1 MLENILILSG
11 AVALF
16 ALYYGTPILF
26 QHLRSRF
33 NAMQE
38 DPPEPEPDR
47 LDYPAAMAA
56 VDQIQEI
63 RERLDKL
70 KELITYLEI
79 TPPESQQVTCS
90 TTFQTARLYIRPHR
104 QQHSGSPGNPDRS
117 KGGTCSPPADPLF
130 PLAAAARNSGTAWT
144 KRTTKQRP
152 NADQTDP
159 YFPWGS
165 GRKGGLN
172 MQEVKYCQR
181 CGVVIGDAYN
191 TDWYAYI
198 SQKYCKACKKICD
211 RERKAEWARNKRRKV
226 ALAKAEAAAEQTAE
240 ERERLQLR
248 RAESRELTLQR
259 QKNKVMEQEIAAL
272 QAYIVKL
279 RELT

>member
-1 MLENILILSG
+1 
-11 AVALF
+11 
-16 ALYYGTPILF
+16 
-26 QHLRSRF
+26 
-33 NAMQE
+33 
-38 DPPEPEPDR
+38 
-47 LDYPAAMAA
+47 
-56 VDQIQEI
+56 
-63 RERLDKL
+63 
-70 KELITYLEI
+70 
-79 TPPESQQVTCS
+79 
-90 TTFQTARLYIRPHR
+90 
-104 QQHSGSPGNPDRS
+104 
-117 KGGTCSPPADPLF
+117 
-130 PLAAAARNSGTAWT
+130 
-144 KRTTKQRP
+144 
-152 NADQTDP
+152 
-159 YFPWGS
+159 
-165 GRKGGLN
+165 

-226 ALAKAEAAAEQTAE
+226 ALAKAEAAAEQPAE

-248 RAESRELTLQR
+248 RAESRKLTLQR